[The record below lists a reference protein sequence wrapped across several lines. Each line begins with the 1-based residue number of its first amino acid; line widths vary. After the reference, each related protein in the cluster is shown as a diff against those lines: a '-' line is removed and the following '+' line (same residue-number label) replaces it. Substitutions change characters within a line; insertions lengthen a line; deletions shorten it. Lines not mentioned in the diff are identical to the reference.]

1 MHWETK
7 KFVWLDL
14 LWYLVYLGGLEP
26 CPQYLRGLPVS
37 KYVVYICETHLAVE
51 ACNFRLFM
59 TSYLEQ
65 DQMVP
70 EGQH

>member
-14 LWYLVYLGGLEP
+14 LGYLLYLGGLEP
-26 CPQYLRGLPVS
+26 CPQYLQGLPVS
-37 KYVVYICETHLAVE
+37 KYVVYVRETHLAVE
-51 ACNFRLFM
+51 ACNFGLFM

-65 DQMVP
+65 DQMAP